1 MDTNYN
7 GETSSIPLHLSTRVI
22 ISTLLRNWIL
32 EKENT
37 LEHFRG
43 TSFAPQWVEQTDKIL
58 EYAKEDLYSI
68 DSV

>member
-32 EKENT
+32 EKENV
-37 LEHFRG
+37 LEHFKINPL
-43 TSFAPQWVEQTDKIL
+43 TPQWIEQTEKIL